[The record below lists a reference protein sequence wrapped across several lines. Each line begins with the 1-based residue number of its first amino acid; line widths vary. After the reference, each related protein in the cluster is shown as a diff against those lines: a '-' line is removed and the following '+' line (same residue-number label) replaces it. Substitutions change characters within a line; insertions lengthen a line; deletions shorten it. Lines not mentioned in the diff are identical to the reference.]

1 MGRDRKQCIWKKTG
15 IVTIIIFLAA
25 GSLWYF
31 CVIRPDHKEVFPDK
45 TDLEGSA
52 YPDGSGIVTATGV
65 TENGIDTVTFAID
78 FLEDTSLYVEDV
90 YLSDG
95 DIVTAG
101 EKYIK
106 FTDDSMEKARG
117 ELEKAVQDTELA
129 YRSRIITNEED
140 KIQAKYTYD
149 TALLEAGLAPQI
161 YQDTLTQLEMQLVKA
176 EKTYEEAQNE
186 YNAYYSAVENNTFYE
201 DYQIE
206 KLKKAYDDAHDL
218 LIRRAEYWEVTQEEL
233 GALSKNTDHENR
245 SFEQSDRQWI
255 VRTVALLKD
264 KMTEAQQEYEQAKQ
278 GYQREIEGAELKLQK
293 LLNQLERAQQSLVDA
308 QLEHQKGTLHAKT
321 LYELSVAR
329 GQIAESDYQMY
340 LMGLD
345 EELEYFKDAKDK
357 AIENQEMFEK
367 LTGDGYLYTERAG
380 KILKANAQ
388 KGQAL
393 AGGDQILT
401 YINPEE
407 RFVSVI
413 MPESNTAKLFA
424 GEKAR
429 VTVADRGSFD
439 GMVETIQPIAA
450 LDGKTPVCDVVTLS
464 ITGDSRVIEPDLTAS
479 VVFGEDVQ
487 DEIILCNA
495 DGQKAQERGIVSW
508 MYDLDIY
515 DWNSLTES
523 QKEYADY
530 LKIDE
535 VYVETGQHVKE
546 GDPVCQFTPD
556 SIENVRK
563 ALTYARSD
571 AQRALMKAQTDYHI
585 GVLEAGLSHNEAL
598 VSRTLAQ
605 TAYDNTIA
613 KLNSGRVEKILE
625 TEQLLAEIYHLQ
637 TDLTDDAHQRQ
648 RADAANAYDQAK
660 KQVEKARNCFVTS
673 QVEAARTLQAAK
685 DSYEDFFNQL
695 EKSNQQIADKVEKV
709 HLLQEEILQGQ
720 QLLEKELL
728 TAEQTRIS
736 AQTEGD
742 IASAKYAGILK
753 EYENVVQEAQ
763 SDLEQATQKLDH
775 FNQFVGDGIIYAT
788 GNGLVTK
795 VGYQKGDLLD
805 DARKLVF
812 FMADD
817 SVEENRKEDT
827 Q

>member
-1 MGRDRKQCIWKKTG
+1 MGRGRKQCIWKKTG

-31 CVIRPDHKEVFPDK
+31 CVIRPDHKEMIPDK
-45 TDLEGSA
+45 TDMEGSA

-78 FLEDTSLYVEDV
+78 FLEDTNLYVEDV

-106 FTDDSMEKARG
+106 FTDDSMEKARV

-129 YRSRIITNEED
+129 YRSRIITNGED

-149 TALLEAGLAPQI
+149 TALLEAGFAPQI

-186 YNAYYSAVENNTFYE
+186 YSAYYSAVENNTFYE

-206 KLKKAYDDAHDL
+206 KLKKAYDDAYDL
-218 LIRRAEYWEVTQEEL
+218 LTRRAEYWEVTQEEL

-345 EELEYFKDAKDK
+345 EELEHLKDAKEK

-367 LTGDGYLYTERAG
+367 LIGDGYLYTERAG

-393 AGGDQILT
+393 AGGDQILA
-401 YINPEE
+401 YINP
-407 RFVSVI
+407 
-413 MPESNTAKLFA
+413 
-424 GEKAR
+424 
-429 VTVADRGSFD
+429 
-439 GMVETIQPIAA
+439 
-450 LDGKTPVCDVVTLS
+450 
-464 ITGDSRVIEPDLTAS
+464 
-479 VVFGEDVQ
+479 EDVQ

-495 DGQKAQERGIVSW
+495 DGQKAQERGIVSP

-530 LKIDE
+530 LKIAE

-556 SIENVRK
+556 SIEKVRK
-563 ALTYARSD
+563 ALAYARSD
-571 AQRALMKAQTDYHI
+571 AQRALMKARTDYHT
-585 GVLEAGLSHNEAL
+585 GVLEAGLLHNEAL

-625 TEQLLAEIYHLQ
+625 TEQLLAEIYQLQ

-720 QLLEKELL
+720 QLMEKELL

-736 AQTEGD
+736 AQTEGN
-742 IASAKYAGILK
+742 IASVKYAGILK
-753 EYENVVQEAQ
+753 EYENAVQKAQ
-763 SDLEQATQKLDH
+763 SDLEQATQKLDY
-775 FNQFVGDGIIYAT
+775 FNRFMEDGIVYAT

-795 VGYQKGDLLD
+795 VGYKKGDLLD